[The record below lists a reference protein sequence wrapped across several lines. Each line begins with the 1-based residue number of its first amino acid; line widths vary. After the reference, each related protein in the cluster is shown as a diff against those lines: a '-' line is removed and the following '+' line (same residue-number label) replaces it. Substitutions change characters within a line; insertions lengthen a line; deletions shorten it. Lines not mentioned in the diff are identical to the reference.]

1 MALLQRLRPI
11 SYEQLLEVSGMT
23 DAPKKEVRETFKM
36 TSKQLCNY
44 STTGAYR
51 ENIPMEVVLLGVLT
65 GKIDH
70 KKLVKLM
77 LE

>member
-1 MALLQRLRPI
+1 MARLQRLKPI
-11 SYEQLLEVSGMT
+11 TYSQLLESSGMT
-23 DAPKKEVRETFKM
+23 EATKKEIRDTFKM
-36 TSKQLCNY
+36 TSQQQGNY
-44 STTGAYR
+44 SATGTYR
-51 ENIPMEVVLLGVLT
+51 ENVPVEVVLLGVLT